1 MKTYVAYYRVS
12 TDRQGRSALGLEAQR
27 ESVLRHIASSCGDL
41 VAEYTEVES
50 GKRTDRAQMQ
60 AALRECRRRRATLVI
75 SRLDRLARNATFLLQ
90 LRDSNVEFVA
100 ADMPFADR
108 FTVGI
113 LALVAERERDLISI
127 RTREALAAA
136 KRRGVKL
143 GGPQPRRAGACGVA
157 AVKAMVNAFD
167 ANVLPVVQEI
177 RRAGIVSLRGIA
189 GALNARGLR
198 TRRSGD
204 WSGEAVRL
212 LTKRAAEGT
221 HSLPLR

>member
-12 TDRQGRSALGLEAQR
+12 TDRQGRSALGLDAQR
-27 ESVLRHIASSCGDL
+27 DSVLRFIASSSGEL
-41 VAEYTEVES
+41 IGEYTEVES
-50 GKRTDRAQMQ
+50 GKRTDRVEMQ

-143 GGPQPRRAGACGVA
+143 GGPQPRRAGICGVA
-157 AVKAMVNAFD
+157 AVKVMVKAFD
-167 ANVLPVVQEI
+167 SNVLPIIEEI
-177 RRAGIVSLRGIA
+177 RRAGIMSLRGIA
-189 GALNARGLR
+189 CALNARGLR
-198 TRRSGD
+198 TRRSGE
-204 WSGEAVRL
+204 WSGESVRL
-212 LTKRAAEGT
+212 LTKRAAAGM
-221 HSLPLR
+221 